1 MNLYLAGPLF
11 TQSERRWLRQLAQ
24 LLADAGHGV
33 FLPQDDAQAPLLR
46 DPPDFH
52 GAFELCRDAIDRC
65 DAVVAVLDGPDTDSG
80 TAWECGYAYARGK
93 PVLAVHTDFRGGEDD
108 ALNLMLRRSAASV
121 LYHPATDEN
130 LEPIVDAIAKRIA
143 ELMQDS

>member
-52 GAFELCRDAIDRC
+52 GAFEQTEQSAGWARQNAACSYRALALRARDREGFPMFSLDLVCTAVATAGVGATVDC
-65 DAVVAVLDGPDTDSG
+65 DGFMHRAPKVSEVERFDLNLA
-80 TAWECGYAYARGK
+80 ARGC
-93 PVLAVHTDFRGGEDD
+93 PRD
-108 ALNLMLRRSAASV
+108 
-121 LYHPATDEN
+121 
-130 LEPIVDAIAKRIA
+130 
-143 ELMQDS
+143 